1 MAGGV
6 TFDETM
12 EGWFALGA
20 TTPEAGAS
28 EGARTHTRLAMHA
41 RVTIDDVDRFIAVP
55 EHPGGL
61 IGTIDFQPFGM
72 GIDAPS
78 GTFQLFSPGPG
89 QNSRRMVYE
98 LAFNANGK
106 PYYLAGEKR
115 VHNDAGFD
123 LWKDTTT
130 LYTQLHEGADKSGA
144 VVGAGVLSL
153 GVRQLLALMST
164 FKPING
170 GNLATV
176 AAFGR
181 LFVGEL
187 WDVYAP
193 HLPKS

>member
-20 TTPEAGAS
+20 LTAADGAAQGQRAG
-28 EGARTHTRLAMHA
+28 TRLAMHA
-41 RVTIDDVDRFIAVP
+41 RVTIDDVDRFLSVP

-61 IGTIDFQPFGM
+61 IGTIDFQRLGM
-72 GIDAPS
+72 GIEAPT
-78 GTFQLFSPGPG
+78 GVFQLFSPGPG
-89 QNSRRMVYE
+89 ETHRRMVYE
-98 LAFNANGK
+98 LGFQANGK

-115 VHNDAGFD
+115 VHNDRGVD
-123 LWKDTTT
+123 LWADTTT
-130 LYTQLHEGADKSGA
+130 LYTLLHEGRDNSGKI
-144 VVGAGVLSL
+144 AGGGILTL
-153 GVRQLLALMST
+153 GVRQLLALLST

-176 AAFGR
+176 TAFGR
-181 LFVGEL
+181 FFADEL

-193 HLPKS
+193 HLRS